1 MAALP
6 ASGGVRSLLAKFEN
20 SNNNSNNNPDVS
32 PSRGR
37 PSADSQDNA
46 TNRPLSKVRASFVSV
61 ERNGQGSPTP
71 GALRRTESYNT
82 DVDSNQRSATVSPTG
97 QRETASASPFSPSPH
112 KIRTALAAFQGDKV
126 ESVTA
131 KLASLAVKDNMQ
143 PPIVTEKSE
152 AKPETVSE
160 TKPELLEPA
169 IIEKAATRQTPAA
182 STKQA
187 PPLKAIKKSAS
198 TMSIAK
204 ESSLNKNPAQSAATK
219 EKKPAS
225 TPTRSATT
233 TTRPTAHSDKP
244 ASTRT
249 TAIRNSAPTPRA
261 ERSSTPSH
269 EATRKPAVQPSPKT
283 KPSSKSPTRPV
294 RLPASLITPTA
305 ASAART
311 GTLARSQSH
320 VNLRSSPK
328 AELGKTLSR
337 KPSTLRPDT
346 SRLANHTIPDRPRS
360 RVSTTSSR
368 APGEESF
375 LARMMRPTASSA
387 SKMHDKV
394 EPRSPPRLGKPV
406 KLSPKKDIPAK
417 TGEDKKEKHK
427 KLIQDST
434 PTTPEVK
441 TERVATDQMAVKE
454 DVHVENGHKAEESTG
469 PAVKEIQKEAEV
481 HAAEPSPDSVETAPA
496 VQSAAEPPA
505 EAVVEE
511 PKEEAT
517 ITESLAEPS
526 IKEEATE
533 DLLTASSLSEDPDA
547 IAEKGV
553 ASVPETVPE
562 ETETDVKEAVPE
574 TTTET
579 EKPPV
584 NAQDAFSEPTADVI
598 VPQEEI
604 SDKPEDVP
612 EVHDAETPE
621 SEQAI
626 EESVPA
632 TPEGTHAEAAEKV
645 EESAQSTVAEEPL
658 ELAAKKADE
667 TIEPKVEG
675 DN

>member
-20 SNNNSNNNPDVS
+20 SNNNNNNHPDVS

-37 PSADSQDNA
+37 PPADSQDNA

-97 QRETASASPFSPSPH
+97 QLERVETASASPFSPSPH
-112 KIRTALAAFQGDKV
+112 KIRTALAAFQGDRV

-131 KLASLAVKDNMQ
+131 KLASLAVK
-143 PPIVTEKSE
+143 PPTVTEKSE
-152 AKPETVSE
+152 TKPETKPES
-160 TKPELLEPA
+160 KPELLEAA
-169 IIEKAATRQTPAA
+169 IIEKPATKPTPAA
-182 STKQA
+182 TTKQA
-187 PPLKAIKKSAS
+187 APPKAIKKSAS

-204 ESSLNKNPAQSAATK
+204 DLSANKNPTRSATTK

-244 ASTRT
+244 ATRT
-249 TAIRNSAPTPRA
+249 TTVRSSAPTART

-269 EATRKPAVQPSPKT
+269 EAAKKPTVQPSPKT

-294 RLPASLITPTA
+294 RLPASLVTPTA

-328 AELGKTLSR
+328 AEPAKTLSR
-337 KPSTLRPDT
+337 KPSILRPDT
-346 SRLANHTIPDRPRS
+346 SRLAHHAIPDRPRS
-360 RVSTTSSR
+360 RMSTTSSR

-394 EPRSPPRLGKPV
+394 EPRSPPRLAKAV

-417 TGEDKKEKHK
+417 TVENKKEKHEK
-427 KLIQDST
+427 SAQDPT
-434 PTTPEVK
+434 PATPEVK
-441 TERVATDQMAVKE
+441 IERVATDQTAIKE
-454 DVHVENGHKAEESTG
+454 EVPVENGHQAEES
-469 PAVKEIQKEAEV
+469 PAPVVEDSQKGVEV
-481 HAAEPSPDSVETAPA
+481 PIAEPSPDPIVTAPA
-496 VQSAAEPPA
+496 VEPAAESSSEP
-505 EAVVEE
+505 VVEE
-511 PKEEAT
+511 PKAEAT
-517 ITESLAEPS
+517 TIESLTEPS
-526 IKEEATE
+526 IKEEVTE
-533 DLLTASSLSEDPDA
+533 DLQTEATPSEDATA
-547 IAEKGV
+547 IADKGI

-562 ETETDVKEAVPE
+562 ESGVDVRGAAPE
-574 TTTET
+574 TTTEI
-579 EKPPV
+579 EQVHDNK
-584 NAQDAFSEPTADVI
+584 QDTIVEHVTDVT
-598 VPQEEI
+598 VPQAEV
-604 SDKPEDVP
+604 KPEEAP
-612 EVHDAETPE
+612 ETHGVETAEPE
-621 SEQAI
+621 Q
-626 EESVPA
+626 P
-632 TPEGTHAEAAEKV
+632 TKEAAPAASEDTPDEAVIK
-645 EESAQSTVAEEPL
+645 AEEP
-658 ELAAKKADE
+658 EQSTLAEEPFESTAEKAE
-667 TIEPKVEG
+667 EKKVEG

>member
-20 SNNNSNNNPDVS
+20 SNNNNNNPDVS

-37 PSADSQDNA
+37 SSADSQDNA

-97 QRETASASPFSPSPH
+97 QLETASASPFSPSPH
-112 KIRTALAAFQGDKV
+112 KIRTALAAFQGDRV

-143 PPIVTEKSE
+143 PPNVTEKSDT
-152 AKPETVSE
+152 KPETKSE

-169 IIEKAATRQTPAA
+169 IIEKAATKPTPAA

-187 PPLKAIKKSAS
+187 APLKAIKKSAS

-204 ESSLNKNPAQSAATK
+204 ESSANKNPTKSAATK
-219 EKKPAS
+219 EKKLTS

-244 ASTRT
+244 AGPRT
-249 TAIRNSAPTPRA
+249 TAVRSSAPAARA

-269 EATRKPAVQPSPKT
+269 EVTKKPTVQPSPKT
-283 KPSSKSPTRPV
+283 KSSSKSPTRPV
-294 RLPASLITPTA
+294 RLPASLVTPTA

-311 GTLARSQSH
+311 GTLGRSQSH
-320 VNLRSSPK
+320 INLRSSPK
-328 AELGKTLSR
+328 AEPAKPLSR

-360 RVSTTSSR
+360 RMSTTSSR

-394 EPRSPPRLGKPV
+394 EPRSPPRLGKAV

-417 TGEDKKEKHK
+417 TGEDKKEKDEK
-427 KLIQDST
+427 SVLDSA
-434 PTTPEVK
+434 PATPEVK
-441 TERVATDQMAVKE
+441 IEKVATGQTAIKEEFNVGKGHQAEGPTVSAV
-454 DVHVENGHKAEESTG
+454 EET
-469 PAVKEIQKEAEV
+469 EKEAEV
-481 HAAEPSPDSVETAPA
+481 SAVEPSSDSVEIAPALGSAAEPS
-496 VQSAAEPPA
+496 A
-505 EAVVEE
+505 EAIVEE

-517 ITESLAEPS
+517 PTESLAEPS
-526 IKEEATE
+526 IKDVTE
-533 DLLTASSLSEDPDA
+533 DLPTESTLSEDPDA
-547 IAEKGV
+547 FADNGL

-562 ETETDVKEAVPE
+562 EPETEIREAVPE
-574 TTTET
+574 SKTEA
-579 EKPPV
+579 EKPHG
-584 NAQDAFSEPTADVI
+584 NAQDAFSELAAEVT
-598 VPQEEI
+598 VPQEKI
-604 SDKPEDVP
+604 SDKAEEVP
-612 EVHDAETPE
+612 EADIPE

-632 TPEGTHAEAAEKV
+632 APEGTHAEAVEKA
-645 EESAQSTVAEEPL
+645 EESAQRTVAEEPL
-658 ELAAKKADE
+658 EPAAEKADE
-667 TIEPKVEG
+667 KIEPKAED